1 MARNVE
7 DGITIPVEPEQ
18 ASEAQST
25 QQEEQYFSADDVQ
38 KIRQQEKDKMY
49 KRLEDADRRTKA
61 LEEQLNVISEERE
74 RAIKEAEERA
84 KKEADILRQRE
95 MEELSAKELLA
106 KREDEFNQRLNQV
119 EEEWRG
125 RFDQLEQERQAQ
137 EALLEKERYAQQL
150 ESYRQRKLSEEQ
162 ETIIPELR
170 DLISGNTPEE
180 IDNSIA
186 VLRERSSAIIES
198 IQQASQPTRLK
209 GAPVTAPPVGP
220 MDTQEEYQTLSA
232 EDIRNMPM
240 DQYMKMRERLLSA
253 SRGPRGRY

>member
-7 DGITIPVEPEQ
+7 DGITIPVESDQ
-18 ASEAQST
+18 APEAQPA
-25 QQEEQYFSADDVQ
+25 QVEQYFSADDVQ

-61 LEEQLNVISEERE
+61 LEEQLGVISEERE

-95 MEELSAKELLA
+95 MEELSAKELLS

-180 IDNSIA
+180 IDNSIS